1 MKKGLL
7 FGLLFFLT
15 IVFAV
20 AAGGCLHVHRWSE
33 WTTVSEA
40 RCDKMGVLE
49 RVCAGCGAGEHDYSA
64 LASHEYGEWEPV
76 QGKPCTE
83 GFWEQCFCVHCGAR
97 KMRELP
103 PRPHVYDSYVV
114 APTCTEPGGTVC
126 ICRYCGDSCREDE
139 TPPTG
144 VHTPE
149 YTRSTEDGHRK
160 FCSVCRQDLG
170 LEPHAMRNNI
180 CTLCSYRDP
189 SPLLFSLIEG
199 KKEYEVTGYRGEDLK
214 IIIPA
219 VFHGYPVTRI
229 GKDAFYRSELQ
240 SIEIPDSV
248 RSVGPS
254 AFYGS
259 DLRSVTLPDSITE
272 AGSSAFAYCKG
283 LVQVGLSAGLT
294 ALPDYLFCGSG
305 LTDAALP
312 GGCREI
318 GRFAFGDCDA
328 LESVSLQDGL
338 VSIGERAFSG
348 NVKLSE
354 INLPDT
360 VVSIGRQA
368 FERCEALTRIE
379 LPRSLR
385 SLNEA
390 AFIGSGLTEIVIGEN
405 LREIAPAA
413 FGGCK
418 NLRRIFLPEGLK
430 TVGTSAFA
438 GCNAVEELHLPASL
452 TRIGN
457 RSFGV
462 MEKLRKITVAE
473 GNPAYFAED
482 NCLIERGEMR
492 MIIGN
497 RQGSIPDGVK
507 VLGRETVSA
516 CADLTDLSIP
526 ASVER
531 IESGAVARCPALEGI
546 LFAAD
551 SRLKEIDSGS
561 FSNCPGL
568 KPQVFGNAVYFGAED
583 NPFFVLLKVYDTD
596 TDFVQIHED
605 TKVIAARAFSGYEN
619 GALREI
625 LLPEGLRS
633 IGAAAF
639 DGAGLTNVFLPAT
652 IEHMGSDVF
661 RDCEALKTVVCD
673 LFTRPDSWE
682 RDWLGAAQAE
692 VLWLTHAHVYGEWTC
707 DKGEHWRICSVC
719 DKTERGAHTFADG
732 RCTACGVHESISALR
747 FSLAAGAAYA
757 GQRRF
762 KVAQSLDGIRAS

>member
-1 MKKGLL
+1 M
-7 FGLLFFLT
+7 
-15 IVFAV
+15 
-20 AAGGCLHVHRWSE
+20 
-33 WTTVSEA
+33 
-40 RCDKMGVLE
+40 
-49 RVCAGCGAGEHDYSA
+49 
-64 LASHEYGEWEPV
+64 
-76 QGKPCTE
+76 
-83 GFWEQCFCVHCGAR
+83 
-97 KMRELP
+97 
-103 PRPHVYDSYVV
+103 
-114 APTCTEPGGTVC
+114 
-126 ICRYCGDSCREDE
+126 
-139 TPPTG
+139 
-144 VHTPE
+144 
-149 YTRSTEDGHRK
+149 
-160 FCSVCRQDLG
+160 
-170 LEPHAMRNNI
+170 
-180 CTLCSYRDP
+180 
-189 SPLLFSLIEG
+189 
-199 KKEYEVTGYRGEDLK
+199 
-214 IIIPA
+214 
-219 VFHGYPVTRI
+219 
-229 GKDAFYRSELQ
+229 
-240 SIEIPDSV
+240 
-248 RSVGPS
+248 
-254 AFYGS
+254 
-259 DLRSVTLPDSITE
+259 
-272 AGSSAFAYCKG
+272 
-283 LVQVGLSAGLT
+283 
-294 ALPDYLFCGSG
+294 
-305 LTDAALP
+305 
-312 GGCREI
+312 
-318 GRFAFGDCDA
+318 
-328 LESVSLQDGL
+328 
-338 VSIGERAFSG
+338 
-348 NVKLSE
+348 
-354 INLPDT
+354 
-360 VVSIGRQA
+360 
-368 FERCEALTRIE
+368 
-379 LPRSLR
+379 
-385 SLNEA
+385 
-390 AFIGSGLTEIVIGEN
+390 
-405 LREIAPAA
+405 
-413 FGGCK
+413 
-418 NLRRIFLPEGLK
+418 
-430 TVGTSAFA
+430 GTSAFA

-457 RSFGV
+457 RAFGV

-661 RDCEALKTVVCD
+661 RDCAALKTVVCD
-673 LFTRPDSWE
+673 LFTRPDGWE

>member
-1 MKKGLL
+1 
-7 FGLLFFLT
+7 
-15 IVFAV
+15 
-20 AAGGCLHVHRWSE
+20 
-33 WTTVSEA
+33 
-40 RCDKMGVLE
+40 
-49 RVCAGCGAGEHDYSA
+49 
-64 LASHEYGEWEPV
+64 
-76 QGKPCTE
+76 
-83 GFWEQCFCVHCGAR
+83 
-97 KMRELP
+97 
-103 PRPHVYDSYVV
+103 
-114 APTCTEPGGTVC
+114 
-126 ICRYCGDSCREDE
+126 
-139 TPPTG
+139 
-144 VHTPE
+144 
-149 YTRSTEDGHRK
+149 
-160 FCSVCRQDLG
+160 
-170 LEPHAMRNNI
+170 
-180 CTLCSYRDP
+180 
-189 SPLLFSLIEG
+189 
-199 KKEYEVTGYRGEDLK
+199 
-214 IIIPA
+214 
-219 VFHGYPVTRI
+219 
-229 GKDAFYRSELQ
+229 
-240 SIEIPDSV
+240 
-248 RSVGPS
+248 
-254 AFYGS
+254 
-259 DLRSVTLPDSITE
+259 
-272 AGSSAFAYCKG
+272 
-283 LVQVGLSAGLT
+283 
-294 ALPDYLFCGSG
+294 
-305 LTDAALP
+305 
-312 GGCREI
+312 
-318 GRFAFGDCDA
+318 
-328 LESVSLQDGL
+328 
-338 VSIGERAFSG
+338 
-348 NVKLSE
+348 
-354 INLPDT
+354 
-360 VVSIGRQA
+360 
-368 FERCEALTRIE
+368 
-379 LPRSLR
+379 
-385 SLNEA
+385 
-390 AFIGSGLTEIVIGEN
+390 
-405 LREIAPAA
+405 
-413 FGGCK
+413 
-418 NLRRIFLPEGLK
+418 
-430 TVGTSAFA
+430 
-438 GCNAVEELHLPASL
+438 
-452 TRIGN
+452 
-457 RSFGV
+457 

-661 RDCEALKTVVCD
+661 RDCAALKTVVCD
-673 LFTRPDSWE
+673 LFTRPDGWE